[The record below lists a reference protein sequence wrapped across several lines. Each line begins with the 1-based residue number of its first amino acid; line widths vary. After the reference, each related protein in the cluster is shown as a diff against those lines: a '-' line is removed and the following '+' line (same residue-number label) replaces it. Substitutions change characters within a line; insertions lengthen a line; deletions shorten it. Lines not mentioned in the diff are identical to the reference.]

1 MTSTPTRPQ
10 QAARR
15 RASRAAGPANGKS
28 AETMAV
34 RIETPASGSA
44 TPARTSL
51 KPAAPA
57 RRPANRRLVAIIAL
71 AFGFVATALLGA
83 AVSLMVVQKNHTEA
97 VQARNQRFVDTATQ
111 TVMNMF
117 SFKQDNIDD
126 SVNRLY
132 NNTSGPLRDMLGQN
146 NNVENLK
153 AIFRDTGGSSEAV
166 ILGAAL
172 EGIDGISD
180 NASVLVSAR
189 VTASDMNGNNRPSQP
204 YRLRIVVHEGD
215 DGRMT
220 AYDLKYPNGG
230 N

>member
-1 MTSTPTRPQ
+1 MTSSPTRPS

-28 AETMAV
+28 AETIAV
-34 RIETPASGSA
+34 RVETPAPSDA
-44 TPARTSL
+44 TRARKSRT
-51 KPAAPA
+51 PAAPA
-57 RRPANRRLVAIIAL
+57 RRPAHRQMVAIVSL
-71 AFGFVATALLGA
+71 AVVFVATAVLGA
-83 AVSLMVVQKNHTEA
+83 AVAAMIVQKNHVEA
-97 VQARNQRFVDTATQ
+97 MQARNQRFIDTATQ

-117 SFKQDNIDD
+117 SFKQDTIDD

-132 NNTSGPLRDMLGQN
+132 DNTSGPLRDMLGQS

-166 ILGAAL
+166 INGAAL
-172 EGIDGISD
+172 EGIDGISG

>member
-1 MTSTPTRPQ
+1 
-10 QAARR
+10 
-15 RASRAAGPANGKS
+15 
-28 AETMAV
+28 V
-34 RIETPASGSA
+34 RVETPVSSGE
-44 TPARTSL
+44 TRARKSVAPT
-51 KPAAPA
+51 APA
-57 RRPANRRLVAIIAL
+57 RRPAHRQMVAIVSL
-71 AFGFVATALLGA
+71 AVGFVATAVLGA
-83 AVSLMVVQKNHTEA
+83 AVAVMVVQKNHAEA
-97 VQARNQRFVDTATQ
+97 MQARNQRFIDTATQ
-111 TVMNMF
+111 TVVNMF
-117 SFKQDNIDD
+117 SFKQDTIDD

-132 NNTSGPLRDMLGQN
+132 DNTSGPLRDMLGRS

-166 ILGAAL
+166 INGAAL
-172 EGIDGISD
+172 EGVDGISG

>member
-1 MTSTPTRPQ
+1 MTSTPTRPR
-10 QAARR
+10 QAVRR
-15 RASRAAGPANGKS
+15 RASRAAGPANGKA
-28 AETMAV
+28 AEVTAV
-34 RIETPASGSA
+34 RVETPVSAST
-44 TPARTSL
+44 TPARKSR
-51 KPAAPA
+51 KAAPPA
-57 RRPANRRLVAIIAL
+57 RRPAHRRLVAIVAL
-71 AFGFVATALLGA
+71 VFAIVATGVLGA
-83 AVSLMVVQKNHTEA
+83 AVAVMIVQKNETEA
-97 VQARNQRFVDTATQ
+97 TQARNQRFVDTATQ
-111 TVMNMF
+111 TVVNMF

-126 SVNRLY
+126 SVDRFY
-132 NNTSGPLRDMLGQN
+132 DGTSGPLRDMLSQT

-166 ILGAAL
+166 INGAAL
-172 EGIDGISD
+172 EGIDGISN

-204 YRLRIVVHEGD
+204 YRLRIVVHEHD